1 MKSALV
7 MSDTVRGA
15 LATSALRQ
23 AGRIVGVRRGVCTV
37 ARLVLAAHHSGWF
50 ELTRDHAA
58 WKQRAAVRLSF
69 VRCKIS

>member
-37 ARLVLAAHHSGWF
+37 ARLVLAAHHSVGLNSP
-50 ELTRDHAA
+50 ETMQLRSS
-58 WKQRAAVRLSF
+58 VRPCEFIRPL
-69 VRCKIS
+69 